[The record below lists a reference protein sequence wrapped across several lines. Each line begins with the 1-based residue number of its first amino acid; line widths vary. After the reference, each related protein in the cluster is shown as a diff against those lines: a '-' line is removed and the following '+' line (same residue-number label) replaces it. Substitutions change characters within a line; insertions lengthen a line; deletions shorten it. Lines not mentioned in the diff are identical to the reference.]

1 VSAVAV
7 ISSRTPASNV
17 DGQFYTTN
25 LFHYKSKMSYSEYLG
40 RYKQRMVTITDT
52 RPHRDAGH
60 QTEIVRRL
68 AASGNLETR
77 VANTACALV
86 LNAPSTRSPSGFLHG
101 GGHTVQD
108 APMYT
113 EYTAGQAV
121 AQGALPK
128 NAKPSQITN
137 TMPCLSSAQLPE
149 INDKLA
155 ADAELSK
162 IQAARQSFGRGYYDN
177 CCPNCKKVL
186 FASGCNCSLTAA
198 QSSVLKSAI
207 QRPHTIEPNA

>member
-77 VANTACALV
+77 VANTACVLV
-86 LNAPSTRSPSGFLHG
+86 LNTPSTRNAAGFNHG

-128 NAKPSQITN
+128 NAKTSQITN

-186 FASGCNCSLTAA
+186 FSSGCNCTGASLAT
-198 QSSVLKSAI
+198 QGLKSAI

>member
-1 VSAVAV
+1 MS
-7 ISSRTPASNV
+7 
-17 DGQFYTTN
+17 
-25 LFHYKSKMSYSEYLG
+25 SYSEYLG
-40 RYKQRMVTITDT
+40 RMKQRMVTITDT

-77 VANTACALV
+77 VANTACAVV
-86 LNAPSTRSPSGFLHG
+86 LNAPSTRTAAGYLHG

-113 EYTAGQAV
+113 EFTAGQAV
-121 AQGALPK
+121 AQSSTLA
-128 NAKPSQITN
+128 NAKASQITN
-137 TMPCLSSAQLPE
+137 TMPCLSSTQLPE
-149 INDKLA
+149 INDKLS

-162 IQAARQSFGRGYYDN
+162 IQAARQAYGNGYASN

-186 FASGCNCSLTAA
+186 LADGCNCRLTVA
-198 QSSVLKSAI
+198 QSSALKSAI
-207 QRPHTIEPNA
+207 QWPHTADRNA

>member
-1 VSAVAV
+1 MS
-7 ISSRTPASNV
+7 
-17 DGQFYTTN
+17 
-25 LFHYKSKMSYSEYLG
+25 SYSEYLG
-40 RYKQRMVTITDT
+40 RMKQRMVTITDT

-86 LNAPSTRSPSGFLHG
+86 LNAPSTRSEAGYLHG

-108 APMYT
+108 APMYA

-121 AQGALPK
+121 AQGEK
-128 NAKPSQITN
+128 RSNAKASQITN
-137 TMPCLSSAQLPE
+137 TMPCLSSSQLPE
-149 INDKLA
+149 LNDKLA

-162 IQAARQSFGRGYYDN
+162 IQAARQTYGNGYYSN
-177 CCPNCKKVL
+177 CCLTCKKPL
-186 FASGCNCSLTAA
+186 LAGSCNCSLTVAQAA
-198 QSSVLKSAI
+198 ALKSTI
-207 QRPHTIEPNA
+207 NWPHTADRNA

>member
-1 VSAVAV
+1 
-7 ISSRTPASNV
+7 
-17 DGQFYTTN
+17 
-25 LFHYKSKMSYSEYLG
+25 MSYSEYLG

-68 AASGNLETR
+68 AASGNLETA
-77 VANTACALV
+77 VAKTACLLP
-86 LNAPSTRSPSGFLHG
+86 LNAPSTRSAAGFNHG
-101 GGHTVQD
+101 GGHRVMTTSRYV
-108 APMYT
+108 
-113 EYTAGQAV
+113 EYKAGQAV
-121 AQGALPK
+121 AQGALPS
-128 NAKPSQITN
+128 NAKASQITN

-162 IQAARQSFGRGYYDN
+162 IQAARQMYGNGYANN

-186 FASGCNCSLTAA
+186 FASGCNCTGASLASLGLT
-198 QSSVLKSAI
+198 SAI

>member
-1 VSAVAV
+1 
-7 ISSRTPASNV
+7 
-17 DGQFYTTN
+17 
-25 LFHYKSKMSYSEYLG
+25 MSYSEYLG
-40 RYKQRMVTITDT
+40 RYKQRLVTITDT

-68 AASGNLETR
+68 AASGNLETP
-77 VANTACALV
+77 VAATACALV
-86 LNAPSTRSPSGFLHG
+86 LNAPSTRGSAGFLHG
-101 GGHTVQD
+101 GGHNVQD
-108 APMYT
+108 APMYA

-149 INDKLA
+149 INDNLA

-186 FASGCNCSLTAA
+186 FSSGCNCTGASLAT
-198 QSSVLKSAI
+198 QGLKSAI